1 MAKKTDDKT
10 LKVRE
15 IEANARVVAL
25 RVDAIARVISVL
37 IKYGCVAFCAWAGL
51 QGVLALAG
59 KVTLAN
65 IAIDLLGRISTNNAV
80 CYTVTGGALGWGYSE
95 RRLRKSKTETLQG
108 RNRYLET
115 LMDSK
120 RSSSSLTPQGDT
132 NPKDEAI

>member
-1 MAKKTDDKT
+1 MARKTDEKS

-25 RVDAIARVISVL
+25 KVDATARIISAL
-37 IKYGCVAFCAWAGL
+37 IKYSCLAFCAWAAL
-51 QGVLALAG
+51 QSVVALSG
-59 KVTLAN
+59 KLTLAN
-65 IAIDLLGRISTNNAV
+65 IAINFLGKITTSNAV

-108 RNRYLET
+108 RNRSLEA
-115 LMDSK
+115 LLDPK
-120 RSSSSLTPQGDT
+120 RSSSNLTPQGDT